1 MSTLEHL
8 RDGSSPFSGSVSR
21 RKFLFL
27 SAAFI
32 TKVGSLVFS
41 NSYLADW
48 LISSSSQ
55 SRSPRPFLLH
65 WPCHEKYNASCFR
78 PRRLFRHS
86 ILWLLAYRFRS
97 QPGCLDRYSTSMQG
111 E

>member
-27 SAAFI
+27 SPAFI
-32 TKVGSLVFS
+32 TKVGSLAFS

-48 LISSSSQ
+48 LISWSSQ
-55 SRSPRPFLLH
+55 SRSPRPFLLL
-65 WPCHEKYNASCFR
+65 WPCHDKNNYSCFR

-86 ILWLLAYRFRS
+86 ILWCWALRFGT
-97 QPGCLDRYSTSMQG
+97 QAAL
-111 E
+111 

>member
-8 RDGSSPFSGSVSR
+8 RDRSSPFSGSVSR

-32 TKVGSLVFS
+32 TKDGSLAFS
-41 NSYLADW
+41 NSYLAEW

-65 WPCHEKYNASCFR
+65 WPCHENNNSSCFR
-78 PRRLFRHS
+78 PRPLFRHS
-86 ILWLLAYRFRS
+86 ILWPSSHRFS
-97 QPGCLDRYSTSMQG
+97 PQPG
-111 E
+111 